1 MKFTMPDNPADQVRM
16 HSAMLARVGEAKQQI
31 STALDRIAP
40 ELEGRM
46 KAGQDI
52 RELTQTRK
60 RLHLQE
66 LCLIDQERRLRGR
79 IEFLRISSSTV
90 TCEAGV

>member
-1 MKFTMPDNPADQVRM
+1 MKFTMPDNPADQTRM
-16 HSAMLARVGEAKQQI
+16 HGAMLARVGEAKQQI

-66 LCLIDQERRLRGR
+66 LCLIDQERRLQ
-79 IEFLRISSSTV
+79 ERISFLQTGNSTA
-90 TCEAGV
+90 T